1 MCNRGGD
8 AAAVTGPYD
17 SGPHSGGIRD
27 WQLDMVLCAQETFWR
42 LNGDVPAAT

>member
-8 AAAVTGPYD
+8 AAAVTGPD
-17 SGPHSGGIRD
+17 GNGPRSGGVRD
-27 WQLDMVLCAQETFWR
+27 WQLDMVLFAQESFWR